1 MSNLLHHAGLFFKR
15 NGATILTC
23 LGGAGVVATTITAVK
38 ATPKALILLEEA
50 KQEKGEEL
58 TKWEVCKTTAPVYIP
73 TVLFGVSTIVCIVG
87 ANVLNKRQ
95 QAAIVSAYALLENSY
110 KEYRAKVKELYGTEA
125 DKKVN
130 EEIAKDHYEE
140 TDIQA
145 KDDKQLFYD
154 AFSKRY
160 FESTI
165 EDVLTAEY
173 ELNRTIAIHGGA
185 FLNEYYE
192 WLDLPTTIEG
202 KELGWSHGI
211 LESMYWTYWVDFDHN
226 KVVMDDGL
234 ECTIISMVQEPVI
247 DFAYY

>member
-1 MSNLLHHAGLFFKR
+1 MNNLLHHAGLFFKR

-38 ATPKALILLEEA
+38 ATPKALVLMEEA
-50 KQEKGEEL
+50 RQDKGEEL

-73 TVLFGVSTIVCIVG
+73 TALFGVSTIACIVG
-87 ANVLNKRQ
+87 ANMLNKRQ

-110 KEYRAKVKELYGTEA
+110 KEYRVKVKELCGTEA

-130 EEIAKDHYEE
+130 EEIAKDKYEE
-140 TDIQA
+140 TDIQV
-145 KDDKQLFYD
+145 KDNKQLFYD

-160 FESTI
+160 FESTMN
-165 EDVLTAEY
+165 EVLVAEY
-173 ELNRTIAIHGGA
+173 EINRDIATVGGA
-185 FLNEYYE
+185 YLNDYYE
-192 WLDLPTTIEG
+192 WLDLETTVEG
-202 KELGWSHGI
+202 KELGWSSGI
-211 LESMYWTYWVDFDHN
+211 LESMYWTNWVDFDHN

-234 ECTIISMVQEPVI
+234 ECTIITMVQEPVI

>member
-1 MSNLLHHAGLFFKR
+1 MNNLLHHAQIFFKR

-38 ATPKALILLEEA
+38 ATPKALVLIEEA
-50 KQEKGEEL
+50 KREKGEEL
-58 TKWEVCKTTAPVYIP
+58 TKWEVCKTAAPVYIP
-73 TVLFGVSTIVCIVG
+73 TVLFGASTIVCIVG

-95 QAAIVSAYALLENSY
+95 QAALVSVYALIENSY

-130 EEIAKDHYEE
+130 EEIAKDKYEE
-140 TDIQA
+140 TDIQV
-145 KDDKQLFYD
+145 KDDKELFYD

-160 FESTI
+160 FESTMA
-165 EDVLTAEY
+165 DVLTAEY
-173 ELNRTIAIHGGA
+173 ELNRIITTAGGVY
-185 FLNEYYE
+185 LNDYYE
-192 WLDLPTTIEG
+192 WLDLETTVEG
-202 KELGWSHGI
+202 KELGWSTGI
-211 LESMYWTYWVDFDHN
+211 LESMYWTNWVDFDHN

-234 ECTIISMVQEPVI
+234 ECTIITMVQEPVI